1 MLLEIF
7 KTIAVSVSDDSW
19 SYSDSHSGNEDNE
32 STEISFGDPSQH
44 RSYVMFKEGKF
55 TDFTLKFEHHDYPVH
70 KCILFSDSQYFHN
83 YLNKKSS
90 FINIT
95 LDWEC
100 PQEAIEVFL
109 LSLYTNSVERKTF
122 VKYWWLLC
130 YLAVKYTVKKLKKLC
145 LQEIASFLNQK
156 RLDAKEEIQFFR
168 SLADSD
174 LNAMFAKFIV
184 ENYSRLLK
192 EQFPFHSVGKNII
205 LQVFKKLS
213 EKKRSS
219 SLTDF
224 NVGKDEEIEDF

>member
-19 SYSDSHSGNEDNE
+19 SYSDSNSGNEDNE
-32 STEISFGDPSQH
+32 STEISFGHPSQH
-44 RSYVMFKEGKF
+44 RSYAMFKEGKF
-55 TDFTLKFEHHDYPVH
+55 TDFTLKFERHDYPVH

-83 YLNKKSS
+83 YLNKKRS
-90 FINIT
+90 FIDIT

-145 LQEIASFLNQK
+145 LQEIPSFLNQK
-156 RLDAKEEIQFFR
+156 RLDAKKRFSSFGHLRILISMQCLQNSLSRILTTSQRAIPVPFRRKKYHFTGIQEIGG
-168 SLADSD
+168 
-174 LNAMFAKFIV
+174 K
-184 ENYSRLLK
+184 K
-192 EQFPFHSVGKNII
+192 EII
-205 LQVFKKLS
+205 II
-213 EKKRSS
+213 
-219 SLTDF
+219 D
-224 NVGKDEEIEDF
+224 